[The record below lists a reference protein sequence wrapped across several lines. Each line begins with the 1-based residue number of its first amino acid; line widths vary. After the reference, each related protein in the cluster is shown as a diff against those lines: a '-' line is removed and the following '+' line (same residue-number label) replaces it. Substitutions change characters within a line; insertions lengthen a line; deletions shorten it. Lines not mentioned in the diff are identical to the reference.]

1 MLFNFWKHKAEVCLK
16 ERFKKKVGDL
26 STSQKDVT
34 SLRDS
39 MKEKLINV
47 GAMQYG
53 RFNTKLR

>member
-1 MLFNFWKHKAEVCLK
+1 M
-16 ERFKKKVGDL
+16 

-53 RFNTKLR
+53 RFNTKLRKVCLCESS